1 MLCSANV
8 LLATITLFSLFCMG
22 LTLLELAHEPIH
34 WFPSHDPLVQS
45 VDAVNL
51 HLGVTASVEI
61 LVDAGV
67 EGGARIPIS

>member
-1 MLCSANV
+1 
-8 LLATITLFSLFCMG
+8 LLATMTLFSLFCMG
-22 LTLLELAHEPIH
+22 LTRLELAHKPIH

-51 HLGVTASVEI
+51 HLGATEGLEI
-61 LVDAGV
+61 LVDARV